1 MKPIRVF
8 FLLPMV
14 ALMASACAA
23 TPEPEPVKQDEG
35 WSAFGHALTLAQVF
49 ARIAAHSDNPDQS
62 FDEVLAGRSTEANQA
77 FAGLF
82 QEATADMP
90 SQYRERV
97 AAIGKDLA
105 LAARKQSAASSAAS
119 AGAPPPAARDDA
131 LQARKDLTA
140 MGLRYHDANDFLDA
154 VKRDD
159 ALAVELFVAGRGV
172 NLAAKDAQG
181 RSALDIAKARG
192 NTQIAQLLSRSLP
205 AAR

>member
-1 MKPIRVF
+1 MKLARFF

-14 ALMASACAA
+14 ALSTSACAA
-23 TPEPEPVKQDEG
+23 APEPAPASQEEG
-35 WSAFGHALTLAQVF
+35 WSAFGHALSLAQVF
-49 ARIAAHSDNPDQS
+49 ARIAAHSENPEQG
-62 FDEVLAGRSTEANQA
+62 FDDVLAGRSTEANQA

-82 QEATADMP
+82 KDATTDMP
-90 SQYRERV
+90 PQYRDQV

-105 LAARKQSAASSAAS
+105 LAARKQSAAASSTPA
-119 AGAPPPAARDDA
+119 PAARGDA

-140 MGLRYHDANDFLDA
+140 MGLRYHDPNDFLEA
-154 VKRDD
+154 VRRDD

-172 NLAAKDAQG
+172 NLAARDAQG
-181 RSALDIAKARG
+181 RTALDIAKARG

>member
-1 MKPIRVF
+1 MKLARLF

-14 ALMASACAA
+14 ALSTSACAA
-23 TPEPEPVKQDEG
+23 APEPEPAPASQEEG
-35 WSAFGHALTLAQVF
+35 WSAFGHALSLAQVF
-49 ARIAAHSDNPDQS
+49 ARIAAHSENPEQG
-62 FDEVLAGRSTEANQA
+62 FDDVLAGRSTEANQA

-82 QEATADMP
+82 KEATTDMP
-90 SQYRERV
+90 PQYRDQV

-105 LAARKQSAASSAAS
+105 LAARKQSAAASSTPA
-119 AGAPPPAARDDA
+119 PAARGDA

-140 MGLRYHDANDFLDA
+140 MGLRYHDPNDFLEA

-172 NLAAKDAQG
+172 NLAARDAQG
-181 RSALDIAKARG
+181 RTALDIAKARG

>member
-1 MKPIRVF
+1 MKLARLF

-14 ALMASACAA
+14 ALSTSACAA
-23 TPEPEPVKQDEG
+23 TPEPEPAPSSQEEG

-49 ARIAAHSDNPDQS
+49 ARIAAHSENPEQG
-62 FDEVLAGRSTEANQA
+62 FDDVLAGRSTEANQA

-82 QEATADMP
+82 KDATADMP
-90 SQYRERV
+90 PQYRDRV

-105 LAARKQSAASSAAS
+105 LAARKQSAAVSSAPA
-119 AGAPPPAARDDA
+119 PAARGDA

-140 MGLRYHDANDFLDA
+140 MGLRYHDPNDFLEA

-172 NLAAKDAQG
+172 NLAARDAQG
-181 RSALDIAKARG
+181 RTALDIAKARG

>member
-105 LAARKQSAASSAAS
+105 LAARKQSAASAGAAS
-119 AGAPPPAARDDA
+119 PAARDDA

-181 RSALDIAKARG
+181 RTALDIAKARG

>member
-1 MKPIRVF
+1 MKLVR
-8 FLLPMV
+8 LLILVPLV
-14 ALMASACAA
+14 TLTLPACAT
-23 TPEPEPVKQDEG
+23 TPQPEPVQEEEG

-49 ARIAAHSDNPDQS
+49 ARIAAHSDHPEQS

-82 QEATADMP
+82 KEATAEMP

-105 LAARKQSAASSAAS
+105 LAARKQSAAS
-119 AGAPPPAARDDA
+119 AGAPAPAARDDA

-140 MGLRYHDANDFLDA
+140 MGLRYHDPNDFLEA

-159 ALAVELFVAGRGV
+159 ALAVELFIAGRGV
-172 NLAAKDAQG
+172 NLASKDAQG
-181 RSALDIAKARG
+181 RTALEIARAKG
-192 NTQIAQLLSRSLP
+192 NAPMAELLSRNLR

>member
-1 MKPIRVF
+1 MNFIRLV
-8 FLLPMV
+8 LLPLIIAAV
-14 ALMASACAA
+14 PACAA
-23 TPEPEPVKQDEG
+23 TPEPQPVEEEG

-82 QEATADMP
+82 EEATADMP

-105 LAARKQSAASSAAS
+105 LAARKQSAASAA
-119 AGAPPPAARDDA
+119 APAPAARDDA

-140 MGLRYHDANDFLDA
+140 MGLRYHDPNDFLEA

-181 RSALDIAKARG
+181 RTALDIAKARG
-192 NTQIAQLLSRSLP
+192 NTQMAQLLSRSRP